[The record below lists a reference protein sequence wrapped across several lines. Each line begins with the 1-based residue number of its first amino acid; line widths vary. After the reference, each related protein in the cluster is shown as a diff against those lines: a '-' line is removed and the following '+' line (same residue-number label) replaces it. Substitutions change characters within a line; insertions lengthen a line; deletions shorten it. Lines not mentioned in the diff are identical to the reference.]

1 MSLSC
6 IKHGTETASFLGHRK
21 LLGMQHAQSAEEHSE
36 MKLRLGYG
44 DASFLIREHLIQ
56 WTDGDHGIRIR

>member
-21 LLGMQHAQSAEEHSE
+21 LLGMQHAQSAEEHGE
-36 MKLRLGYG
+36 IKLRRGYS
-44 DASFLIREHLIQ
+44 DACFLIREHLIQ
-56 WTDGDHGIRIR
+56 